1 MEMKQAVQ
9 PSLVVQE
16 QFNQKQTF
24 RASIIIV
31 SYNAKDKL
39 FRCLA
44 SVLQFLT
51 DDCEIVIVDNASAE
65 GNADAIENEFPEVK
79 LIRSS
84 VNLGFA
90 AGCNLGVQHAQSDY
104 LIFLNPDT
112 LVDEHWLNALLKPLE
127 MNEQVGLT
135 TAKILLQ
142 GHPEL
147 INTCGCNIH
156 ITGLTL
162 CRGMGRSREL
172 YTKSDEVGA
181 ISGAAFAIRRGL
193 FEALKGFDEE
203 MFLYMEDTDLSLR
216 GRLLGFPTV
225 YVPDSIIFHDY
236 ELRITP
242 LKVFWQERN
251 RALML
256 LKSFKWRTLFLMLP
270 VHLLAE
276 FITWSF
282 VLLSDRANIKNKLN
296 AYRWIIDN
304 WSLIMQKRRETQT
317 LRVLSDREM
326 LKQQGYKLDFGQA
339 AGGAVAGIAGFIFNP
354 LFFTL
359 RSIIL
364 ALVWW

>member
-1 MEMKQAVQ
+1 MEQVVQSSVAVQERFHQKQA
-9 PSLVVQE
+9 
-16 QFNQKQTF
+16 F

-51 DDCEIVIVDNASAE
+51 DDCEIIIVDNASAE
-65 GNADAIENEFPEVK
+65 GNADAIEQNFPEVK
-79 LIRSS
+79 LIRSP

-90 AGCNLGVQHAQSDY
+90 AGCNLGVQQAQSDY

-112 LVDEHWLNALLKPLE
+112 LVDKHWLNALLKPLE
-127 MNEQVGLT
+127 MDERIGLV
-135 TAKILLQ
+135 TAKILLLDR
-142 GHPEL
+142 PEL
-147 INTCGCNIH
+147 INTCGCNMH

-162 CRGMGRSREL
+162 CRGMGRSRKL

-181 ISGAAFAIRRGL
+181 ISGAAFAIRREL
-193 FEALKGFDEE
+193 FETLKGFDEE

-225 YVPDSIIFHDY
+225 YVPDSIVFHDY

-251 RALML
+251 RYLML
-256 LKSFKWRTLFLMLP
+256 LKSLKWRTLFLLLP

-282 VLLSDRANIKNKLN
+282 VLLSDRANVRNKLN
-296 AYRWIIDN
+296 AYRWIIAN
-304 WSLIMQKRRETQT
+304 WSLVMQKRRATQA
-317 LRVLSDREM
+317 LRSISDHEM
-326 LKQQGYKLDFGQA
+326 LRQLGFKLDFGQA
-339 AGGAVAGIAGFIFNP
+339 ARGAVAKAASLIFNP
-354 LFFTL
+354 LFFIL
-359 RSIIL
+359 RSIVL